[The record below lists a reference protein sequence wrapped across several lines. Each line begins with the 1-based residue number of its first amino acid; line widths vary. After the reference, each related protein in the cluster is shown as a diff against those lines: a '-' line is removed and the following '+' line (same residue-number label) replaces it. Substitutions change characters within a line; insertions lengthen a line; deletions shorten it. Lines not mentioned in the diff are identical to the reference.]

1 MNVERRNF
9 DRHPVSKNLFFVFN
23 HDSTEMAEIN
33 NISEGGLKFE
43 YLPVEQQKTRW
54 ELIDIFSKTS
64 QRVYVLGIPCKLIY
78 DIITL
83 AEDHTF
89 MGSPARTAGLEFG
102 RLDKNQKKKLDIL
115 LNLVQVT
122 DQPEKP
128 MADPVGR

>member
-9 DRHPVSKNLFFVFN
+9 DRRPVSKNLFFVFN

-64 QRVYVLGIPCKLIY
+64 QRVYILGIPCKLIY

-83 AEDHTF
+83 AEDRTF
-89 MGSPARTAGLEFG
+89 NGSPTRIAGLEFG
-102 RLDKNQKKKLDIL
+102 PLDTNQKKKIDNL
-115 LNLVQVT
+115 LNMIQVKVQ
-122 DQPEKP
+122 
-128 MADPVGR
+128 A